1 MGCLSVLGDRALR
14 NSLLGIAI
22 PIALQNLLTYM
33 TSMMDT
39 VMLGQLGEVEL
50 SGASLANQFGTIYMV
65 LTFGVASGANVLLS
79 QYWGKGDTASIRS
92 ILAVAYRVALL
103 LSLLFTAAAFLFP
116 QAILS
121 CFTPDREV
129 IAAGAGYLLGMV
141 LMVDYYGYGV
151 LTVLVFYFA
160 RRSPWPWLLQLAG
173 LGVINLGMMGGMQFS
188 LSLFGRVWELPQQ
201 GLALLALLPIW
212 LYNGRPGRAS
222 RPLRLACYAFYPVH
236 LLLLY
241 AAAVLLGLGSVILL

>member
-1 MGCLSVLGDRALR
+1 MERLKKLRCIDSFTLKLLAMALMLCDHMWATIVPGNLWLTCLGRLAFPIFAYQIVEGFFCTRNFRRYWGRLFLFALL
-14 NSLLGIAI
+14 SEV
-22 PIALQNLLTYM
+22 PFNLMYGG
-33 TSMMDT
+33 SP
-39 VMLGQLGEVEL
+39 VYPFHQ
-50 SGASLANQFGTIYMV
+50 
-65 LTFGVASGANVLLS
+65 NVLFTFCL
-79 QYWGKGDTASIRS
+79 
-92 ILAVAYRVALL
+92 ALL
-103 LSLLFTAAAFLFP
+103 LVRLLEKVRERSFPLFLAA
-116 QAILS
+116 
-121 CFTPDREV
+121 TPL
-129 IAAGAGYLLGMV
+129 AAGAGYLLGMV

-236 LLLLY
+236 M
-241 AAAVLLGLGSVILL
+241 AVLVFLWRMGSGV